1 MTGILISLQ
10 PSSKASKKQIPLRQ
24 VLSDIKGWNVQVIPL
39 DEKIVGI
46 LLLDD
51 YINQKYSKDDKTVSL
66 FIGYYFTADKLG
78 AVHDPLACFPG
89 QGWVISNSE
98 KRTLRIGEDD
108 LQFVSMI
115 VTKGQEKELILYW
128 FQAFDK
134 TFPSTFLQKSYALW
148 ARIKYVKEENS
159 FVRISIAIEGQS
171 IEKAFCTGVDFIKA
185 FFPRFLE
192 YVKESP

>member
-98 KRTLRIGEDD
+98 KRTLRIDEDD

-134 TFPSTFLQKSYALW
+134 TSTGTFLQKANALW
-148 ARIKYVKEENS
+148 SRMLYAKEDNS
-159 FVRISIAIEGQS
+159 FVRISIPIKGQS
-171 IEKAFCTGVDFIKA
+171 IEKAFKTGVEFIKA
-185 FFPRFLE
+185 FFRLFLE
-192 YVKESP
+192 YVKE